1 MNKLAFPALLKYGLF
16 GLPLALVALPVY
28 VYVPQF
34 YADRFGISLSLIGL
48 ILLVTRLFDAFID
61 PAIGRWL
68 DRRCT
73 KDRFRNA
80 IWLGVP
86 LLAFGFTALFL
97 PPAFTQEF
105 PLSWLILALLIV
117 YVGFSLATIA
127 HQSWGAALTQALEQ
141 RSRLTA
147 TREACGLIGV
157 VLAAALPGLLGIR
170 WLPPV
175 FLILLVLSAWI
186 LKLAPKPLASTSG
199 FSGSPDVTQANRN
212 AVMSD
217 LLLPFRNVRFCWLF
231 GIFVVNGIA
240 AAIPATLFLF
250 FVDDQLQ
257 LGKYGGLFLMLYFL
271 AGAISM
277 PGWSALARRYG
288 EARVWF
294 AAMLLAI
301 LAFIWAYGL
310 TAGDMLPF
318 SLICIMSGFALG
330 ADLLLPPALLAGV
343 IANGGHSCEKEGAYF
358 GIWSWATKLN
368 LALAAGI
375 SLPLLEYLGYRPHL
389 ISHQGAH
396 ALAIGYA
403 VLPCALKLV
412 AAAILWKAPLRHI

>member
-1 MNKLAFPALLKYGLF
+1 MTLLGFPALLKYGLF

-34 YADRFGISLSLIGL
+34 YSDRFGISLSLIGL
-48 ILLVTRLFDAFID
+48 ILLITRLFDAFID

-68 DRRCT
+68 DHAHT
-73 KDRFRNA
+73 EDRFRNA

-86 LLAFGFTALFL
+86 LLAIGFSALFL
-97 PPAFTQEF
+97 PPAFAERF
-105 PLSWLILALLIV
+105 PLSWLVLALLIV
-117 YVGFSLATIA
+117 YVGFSIGTIA

-157 VLAAALPGLLGIR
+157 VLAAALPSLLGIR
-170 WLPPV
+170 WLPPIFV
-175 FLILLVLSAWI
+175 ILLVASAFI
-186 LKLAPKPLASTSG
+186 LKLAPKPGPSNGIIMETTDRGAFLSG
-199 FSGSPDVTQANRN
+199 V
-212 AVMSD
+212 
-217 LLLPFRNVRFCWLF
+217 LLPFGNSRFCWLF

-277 PGWSALARRYG
+277 PGWSALARRFG

-294 AAMLLAI
+294 TAMLLAI
-301 LAFIWAYGL
+301 AAFVWAYGL

-343 IANGGHSCEKEGAYF
+343 IANGGHSSQKEGAYF
-358 GIWSWATKLN
+358 GIWSWATKIN

-375 SLPLLEYLGYRPHL
+375 SLPLLQYLGYQPHL
-389 ISHQGAH
+389 INHQGAQ

-403 VLPCALKLV
+403 VLPCALKLI
-412 AAAILWKAPLRHI
+412 AAMILWRAPLRHV